1 MPTSSAP
8 SPEPAAGA
16 VPAGGAGPEQLLRR
30 IEVTIL
36 RRLDG
41 QLHGDYRSL
50 FRGAGLD
57 LADLREYQFADDVRR
72 IDWNVTARLQVPHVR
87 EYHEDRELTAWFLC
101 DLSGSVDF
109 GSGAQR
115 KLEVASEFAALLA
128 RVLTAR
134 GNRVGAILYGQQV
147 DTVLPARSGRRH
159 VLHLLRSM
167 TRRPPLRLVGQPSRK
182 GERPR
187 QTDLGALLRAAQG
200 VLRRR
205 SLVFVVSDFISE
217 PGWERPLAQLAQ
229 RHEVVAVRLHDPL
242 ERQLPDLGLLLM
254 QDAESGEQLYVDTGD
269 ARLRARFA
277 AAAARRDE
285 ALGAAFAQA
294 GVDALELSTAEPLL
308 DTVLRFADARKR
320 RGRSSGSAPLRRPET
335 LS

>member
-30 IEVTIL
+30 IELTVL

-167 TRRPPLRLVGQPSRK
+167 ARRPPLRLVGQPSRK

-320 RGRSSGSAPLRRPET
+320 RGRSSGSAPLRHAEAR
-335 LS
+335 S

>member
-30 IEVTIL
+30 IELTVL

-41 QLHGDYRSL
+41 QSHGDYRSL

>member
-30 IEVTIL
+30 IELTVL

-167 TRRPPLRLVGQPSRK
+167 ARRPPLRLVGQPPRK

>member
-16 VPAGGAGPEQLLRR
+16 VPAGGAGPEQLLQR
-30 IEVTIL
+30 IELTVL

-115 KLEVASEFAALLA
+115 KLELASEFAALLA